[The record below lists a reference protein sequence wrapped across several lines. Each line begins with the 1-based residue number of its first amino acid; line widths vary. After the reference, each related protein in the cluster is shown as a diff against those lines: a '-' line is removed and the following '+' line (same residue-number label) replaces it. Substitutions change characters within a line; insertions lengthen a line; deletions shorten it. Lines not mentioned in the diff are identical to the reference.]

1 MERPWYAH
9 YDEGVPREVDYPEVP
24 LYELMRR
31 TAEANPEKQALDFMG
46 RRMSYGRLW
55 EETRRFARA
64 LQDLG
69 VQPGDRVAIMLPN
82 SPQFVIA
89 FYGALL
95 AGAVAVNTN
104 PLYTPRELSHQLRD
118 AGAETL
124 VILDLLWPRYAEVAD
139 EVPVKRVITTG
150 LQDYLPFP
158 KNWLFPLKAKK
169 EGRWVNLP
177 RDPKRHDWKRLLQA
191 PPSPKEHPI
200 QTDDLALLQ
209 YTGGTTG
216 VSKGAMLTHRNLIS
230 NVYQVDA
237 WEPGQVWKNGVML
250 SVIPFFHVYGMT
262 VSMNYSVMRGMKMVL
277 LPRFEIAEVV
287 SAIEKHRV
295 THFPGVPTMYV
306 AFNTFP
312 GIENRNI
319 RTIKVCLSGAAPL
332 PVEVATK
339 FEELTGAKLV
349 EGYGLTEA
357 APVTHCNPLYG
368 ERKVGSI
375 GLPFPSVDA
384 YCADPEGRP
393 LPPGE
398 AGELVVKGPNV
409 MLGYWNRPEE
419 TAQTLK
425 DGWLFT
431 GDVARMDEE
440 GFFYIV
446 DRKKDMIIAG
456 GYNIYPREVE
466 EVIYQHPA
474 VKEAAVVGVPDAYRG
489 ETVKAFVV
497 LKEGYAGEVGED
509 ELRAFAKERLA
520 AYKVPKLWEFRDDL
534 PKTAVGKILRRMLRK
549 EEEEKKG
556 ERPS

>member
-1 MERPWYAH
+1 MDRPWYAH

-31 TAEANPEKQALDFMG
+31 TAQANPDRQAIDFMG
-46 RRMSYGRLW
+46 KRMSYGQLW
-55 EETRRFARA
+55 LQTRRFARA

-69 VQPGDRVAIMLPN
+69 VERGDRVAIMLPN

-89 FYGALL
+89 FYGTLL

-118 AGAETL
+118 SDAETL
-124 VILDLLWPRYAEVAD
+124 VILDLLWPRYAEVAG

-169 EGRWVNLP
+169 EGRWVQLP
-177 RDPKRHDWKRLLQA
+177 DDPKRHDWRKLQNTPPEPREHPLQA
-191 PPSPKEHPI
+191 
-200 QTDDLALLQ
+200 DDLALLQ

-216 VSKGAMLTHRNLIS
+216 AAKGAMLSHRNLIS

-237 WEPGQVWKNGVML
+237 WEPGQVWKHGVML

-312 GIENRNI
+312 GIEKRNI
-319 RTIKVCLSGAAPL
+319 RSIKVCLSGAAPL

>member
-1 MERPWYAH
+1 MERPWYAF
-9 YDEGVPREVDYPEVP
+9 YDEGVPREVEYPEVP
-24 LYELMRR
+24 LFELMRR
-31 TAEANPEKQALDFMG
+31 TAEESPDKPAIDFLG
-46 RRMSYGRLW
+46 YKMSFGQLW
-55 EETRRFARA
+55 QQTRSFARA

-69 VQPGDRVAIMLPN
+69 VKPGDRVSIMLPN
-82 SPQFVIA
+82 TPQFVIA
-89 FYGALL
+89 FYGTLL

-118 AGAETL
+118 SGAETL
-124 VILDLLWPRYAEVAD
+124 VILDLLWPRYTEIAG
-139 EVPVKRVITTG
+139 EVPVKNVITTG
-150 LQDYLPFP
+150 IQDYLPFP

-169 EGRWVNLP
+169 EGTWVNLP
-177 RDPKRHDWKRLLQA
+177 QQENRHDWRKITKTA
-191 PPSPKEHPI
+191 PEPNVPQI
-200 QTDDLALLQ
+200 AADDLALLQ

-216 VSKGAMLTHRNLIS
+216 VSKGAMLSHRNLIS
-230 NVYQVDA
+230 NVYQIDA

-277 LPRFEIAEVV
+277 LPRFDIAEVV
-287 SAIEKHRV
+287 TAIEKHQV

-312 GIENRNI
+312 GIEKRNI
-319 RTIKVCLSGAAPL
+319 RSVKVCLSGAAPL
-332 PVEVATK
+332 PVEVANK

-368 ERKVGSI
+368 KRKVGSI

-384 YCADPEGRP
+384 YAADPEGKE

-398 AGELVVKGPNV
+398 VGELVLKGPNV
-409 MLGYWNRPEE
+409 RLGYWNRPEE

-440 GFFYIV
+440 GYFYIV

-466 EVIYQHPA
+466 EVLYQHPA

-489 ETVKAFVV
+489 ETVKAFLV
-497 LKEGYAGEVGED
+497 LKEGYEGEVGED
-509 ELRAFAKERLA
+509 ELKAFARERLA
-520 AYKVPKLWEFRDDL
+520 AYKVPKLWEFREEL
-534 PKTAVGKILRRMLRK
+534 PKTAVGKILRRLLRA
-549 EEEEKKG
+549 EEES
-556 ERPS
+556 RQQ

>member
-1 MERPWYAH
+1 MDRPWYAF
-9 YDEGVPREVDYPEVP
+9 YDEGVPHEVEYPEVP

-31 TAEANPEKQALDFMG
+31 TAEADPSKQAIDFLG
-46 RRMSYGRLW
+46 KRMSYGELW
-55 EETRRFARA
+55 EATRRFARG

-89 FYGALL
+89 FYGTLL

-118 AGAETL
+118 SGTETL
-124 VILDLLWPRYAEVAD
+124 VILDLLWPRFEEVAG
-139 EVPVKRVITTG
+139 EVPVKNVVTTG
-150 LQDYLPFP
+150 IQDYLPFP

-169 EGRWVNLP
+169 EGTWVNLP
-177 RDPKRHDWKRLLQA
+177 KRPERHGWRSVLKA
-191 PPSPKEHPI
+191 PPEPAPREVGI
-200 QTDDLALLQ
+200 DDLALLQ

-216 VSKGAMLTHRNLIS
+216 VSKGAMLSHRNLIS
-230 NVYQVDA
+230 NVYQIDA

-277 LPRFEIAEVV
+277 LPRFDIAEVV
-287 SAIEKHRV
+287 AAIEKHGV

-332 PVEVATK
+332 PVEVATR

-368 ERKVGSI
+368 KRKVGSI

-384 YCADPEGRP
+384 MTVDPEGNP

-398 AGELVVKGPNV
+398 VGELAVKGPNV
-409 MLGYWNRPEE
+409 MMGYWNRPEE

-440 GFFYIV
+440 GYFYIV

-466 EVIYQHPA
+466 EVLYQHPA

-497 LKEGYAGEVGED
+497 LKEGYEGQVD
-509 ELRAFAKERLA
+509 EEELKAFAKERLA
-520 AYKVPKLWEFRDDL
+520 AYKVPKLWEFREEL

-549 EEEEKKG
+549 EEEEKQ
-556 ERPS
+556 RSAR

>member
-1 MERPWYAH
+1 MRRPWYDH
-9 YDEGVPREVDYPEVP
+9 YDEGVPREVEYPEVP

-31 TAEANPEKQALDFMG
+31 TAQANPEKQALDFLG

-69 VQPGDRVAIMLPN
+69 VKPGERVSIMLPN
-82 SPQFVIA
+82 SPQFIIA

-118 AGAETL
+118 SGAETL
-124 VILDLLWPRYAEVAD
+124 VILDLLWPRYQEVSG
-139 EVPVKRVITTG
+139 EVPVKRVITSG
-150 LQDYLPFP
+150 IQDYLPFP

-169 EGRWVNLP
+169 EGTWVNLP
-177 RDPKRHDWKRLLQA
+177 RHDKRYDWKELLRTTA
-191 PPSPKEHPI
+191 NPTPVEVRA
-200 QTDDLALLQ
+200 DDLALLQ

-216 VSKGAMLTHRNLIS
+216 VSKGAMLSHRNLIS
-230 NVYQVDA
+230 NVYQIDA
-237 WEPGQVWKNGVML
+237 WEPKQVWRRGVML
-250 SVIPFFHVYGMT
+250 SVIPFFHVYGMS
-262 VSMNYSVMRGMKMVL
+262 VSMNYSIMRGMKMVL
-277 LPRFEIAEVV
+277 LPRFSIGEVV
-287 SAIEKHRV
+287 SAIEKHHV

-306 AFNTFP
+306 AFNNFR
-312 GIENRNI
+312 GIEKRNI
-319 RTIKVCLSGAAPL
+319 RSIKVCLSGAAPL
-332 PVEVATK
+332 PVEVANR
-339 FEELTGAKLV
+339 FEELTGARLV

-375 GLPFPSVDA
+375 GPPFPSVDA
-384 YCADPEGRP
+384 YAADAEGNP

-398 AGELVVKGPNV
+398 VGELVIKGPNV
-409 MLGYWNRPEE
+409 MLGYWKRPEE
-419 TAQTLK
+419 TAQTLQ

-440 GFFYIV
+440 GYFYIV

-466 EVIYQHPA
+466 EVLYQHPA

-489 ETVKAFVV
+489 ETVKAFLV
-497 LKEGYAGEVGED
+497 LKEGFAGKVGEAEMRD
-509 ELRAFAKERLA
+509 FTKERLA
-520 AYKVPKLWEFRDDL
+520 AYKVPKLWEFREEL
-534 PKTAVGKILRRMLRK
+534 PKTAVGKILRRTLRK
-549 EEEEKKG
+549 EEEEKRQREG
-556 ERPS
+556 

>member
-1 MERPWYAH
+1 MRRPWYDH
-9 YDEGVPREVDYPEVP
+9 YDEGVPREVEYPEVP

-31 TAEANPEKQALDFMG
+31 TAQANPEKQALDFLG

-69 VQPGDRVAIMLPN
+69 VKPGERVSIMLPN
-82 SPQFVIA
+82 SPQFIIA

-118 AGAETL
+118 SGAETL
-124 VILDLLWPRYAEVAD
+124 VILDLLWPRYQEVSG
-139 EVPVKRVITTG
+139 EVPVKRVITSG
-150 LQDYLPFP
+150 IQDYLPFP

-169 EGRWVNLP
+169 EGTWVNLP
-177 RDPKRHDWKRLLQA
+177 RHDKRYDWKELSRTTA
-191 PPSPKEHPI
+191 NPTPVEVRA
-200 QTDDLALLQ
+200 DDLALLQ

-216 VSKGAMLTHRNLIS
+216 VSKGAMLSHRNLIS
-230 NVYQVDA
+230 NVYQIDA
-237 WEPGQVWKNGVML
+237 WEPKQVWRRGVML
-250 SVIPFFHVYGMT
+250 SVIPFFHVYGMS
-262 VSMNYSVMRGMKMVL
+262 VSMNYSIMRGMKMVL
-277 LPRFEIAEVV
+277 LPRFSIGEVV
-287 SAIEKHRV
+287 SAIEKHHV

-306 AFNTFP
+306 AFNNFR
-312 GIENRNI
+312 GIEKRNI
-319 RTIKVCLSGAAPL
+319 RSIRVCLSGAAPL
-332 PVEVATK
+332 PVEVANR
-339 FEELTGAKLV
+339 FEELTGARLV

-375 GLPFPSVDA
+375 GPPFPSVDA
-384 YCADPEGRP
+384 YAADAEGNP

-398 AGELVVKGPNV
+398 VGELVIKGPNV
-409 MLGYWNRPEE
+409 MLGYWKRPEE
-419 TAQTLK
+419 TAQTLQ

-440 GFFYIV
+440 GYFYIV

-466 EVIYQHPA
+466 EVLYQHPA

-489 ETVKAFVV
+489 ETVKAFLV
-497 LKEGYAGEVGED
+497 LKEGFAGKVGEAEMRD
-509 ELRAFAKERLA
+509 FTKERLA
-520 AYKVPKLWEFRDDL
+520 AYKVPKLWEFREEL
-534 PKTAVGKILRRMLRK
+534 PKTAVGKILRRTLRK
-549 EEEEKKG
+549 EEEEKRQREG
-556 ERPS
+556 

>member
-1 MERPWYAH
+1 MERPWYAF
-9 YDEGVPREVDYPEVP
+9 YDEGVPREVEYPEVP
-24 LYELMRR
+24 LFELMRR
-31 TAEANPEKQALDFMG
+31 TAEESPDKPAIDFLG
-46 RRMSYGRLW
+46 YKMSFGQLW
-55 EETRRFARA
+55 QQTRSFARA

-69 VQPGDRVAIMLPN
+69 VKPGDRVSIMLPN
-82 SPQFVIA
+82 TPQFVIA
-89 FYGALL
+89 FYGTLL

-118 AGAETL
+118 SGAETL
-124 VILDLLWPRYAEVAD
+124 VILDLLWPRYAETAG
-139 EVPVKRVITTG
+139 EVPVKNVITTG
-150 LQDYLPFP
+150 IQDYLPFP

-169 EGRWVNLP
+169 EGTWVNLP
-177 RDPKRHDWKRLLQA
+177 QQKNRHDWRKIIKTA
-191 PPSPKEHPI
+191 PEPNIPQI
-200 QTDDLALLQ
+200 AADDLALLQ

-216 VSKGAMLTHRNLIS
+216 VSKGAMLSHRNLIS
-230 NVYQVDA
+230 NVYQIDA
-237 WEPGQVWKNGVML
+237 WEPGQVWRNGVML

-277 LPRFEIAEVV
+277 LPRFDIAEVV
-287 SAIEKHRV
+287 TAIEKHQV

-312 GIENRNI
+312 GIEKRNI
-319 RTIKVCLSGAAPL
+319 RSVKVCLSGAAPL
-332 PVEVATK
+332 PVEVANK

-368 ERKVGSI
+368 KRKVGSI

-384 YCADPEGRP
+384 YAADPEGNK

-398 AGELVVKGPNV
+398 VGELVLKGPNV

-440 GFFYIV
+440 GYFYIV

-456 GYNIYPREVE
+456 GFNIYPREVE
-466 EVIYQHPA
+466 EVLYQHPA

-489 ETVKAFVV
+489 ETVKAFIV
-497 LKEGYAGEVGED
+497 LKEGYEGEVGED
-509 ELRAFAKERLA
+509 ELKAFAKERLA
-520 AYKVPKLWEFRDDL
+520 AYKMPKLWEFRKEL
-534 PKTAVGKILRRMLRK
+534 PKTAVGKILRRLLRK
-549 EEEEKKG
+549 EEEEK
-556 ERPS
+556 

>member
-1 MERPWYAH
+1 MRRPWYDH
-9 YDEGVPREVDYPEVP
+9 YDEGVPREVEYPEVP

-31 TAEANPEKQALDFMG
+31 TAQANPEKQALDFLG

-69 VQPGDRVAIMLPN
+69 VKPGERVSIMLPN
-82 SPQFVIA
+82 SPQFIIA

-118 AGAETL
+118 SGAETL
-124 VILDLLWPRYAEVAD
+124 VILDLLWPRYQEVSG
-139 EVPVKRVITTG
+139 EVPVKRVITSG
-150 LQDYLPFP
+150 IQDYLPFP

-169 EGRWVNLP
+169 EGTWVNLP
-177 RDPKRHDWKRLLQA
+177 RHDKRYDWKELLRTTA
-191 PPSPKEHPI
+191 NPTPVEVRA
-200 QTDDLALLQ
+200 DDLALLQ

-216 VSKGAMLTHRNLIS
+216 VSKGAMLSHRNLIS
-230 NVYQVDA
+230 NVYQIDA
-237 WEPGQVWKNGVML
+237 WEPKQVWRRGVML
-250 SVIPFFHVYGMT
+250 SVIPFFHVYGMS
-262 VSMNYSVMRGMKMVL
+262 VSMNYSIMRGMKMVL
-277 LPRFEIAEVV
+277 LPRFSIGEVV
-287 SAIEKHRV
+287 SAIEKHHV

-306 AFNTFP
+306 AFNNFR
-312 GIENRNI
+312 GIEKRNI
-319 RTIKVCLSGAAPL
+319 RSIRVCLSGAAPL
-332 PVEVATK
+332 PVEVANR
-339 FEELTGAKLV
+339 FEELTGARLV

-375 GLPFPSVDA
+375 GPPFPSVDA
-384 YCADPEGRP
+384 YAADAEGNP

-398 AGELVVKGPNV
+398 VGELVIKGPNV
-409 MLGYWNRPEE
+409 MLGYWKRPEE
-419 TAQTLK
+419 TAQTLQ

-440 GFFYIV
+440 GYFYIV

-466 EVIYQHPA
+466 EVLYQHPA

-489 ETVKAFVV
+489 ETVKAFLV
-497 LKEGYAGEVGED
+497 LKEGFAGKVGEAEMRD
-509 ELRAFAKERLA
+509 FTKERLA
-520 AYKVPKLWEFRDDL
+520 AYKVPKLWEFREEL
-534 PKTAVGKILRRMLRK
+534 PKTAVGKILRRTLRK
-549 EEEEKKG
+549 EEEEKRQREG
-556 ERPS
+556 